1 MIKKYRYENE
11 QLNNYV
17 DELKRE
23 NSEKEQSKEAMREQ
37 LNTEIARL
45 LKLYQES
52 EQERNKLLIQR

>member
-23 NSEKEQSKEAMREQ
+23 SVEKEQSKEAMREQ
-37 LNTEIARL
+37 LNSEIARL

-52 EQERNKLLIQR
+52 